1 MGLELGLPLS
11 PPHTPLLPFPL
22 LSSLGLAQLLLSF
35 QGPALQTSPPTSS
48 LKSVLPPNPH
58 PGSQAPTHGTATHG
72 SSLIS
77 SVSKTLLPEGGAHG
91 SPCSGFA
98 PFPRRCEAVSRSEM
112 DSWRGKCRIPRSEM
126 TACLF
131 FCAGEEGEG
140 EGSGG
145 RGLSWQTPPKGL
157 DSQNLIGSGLC
168 KHLVVLALHK
178 CPHDFCEVP

>member
-1 MGLELGLPLS
+1 MGLELGLPVS
-11 PPHTPLLPFPL
+11 PPHTPLLPFPF
-22 LSSLGLAQLLLSF
+22 LSSLVLAQLLLSF
-35 QGPALQTSPPTSS
+35 QSPALQTSPPTSS

-58 PGSQAPTHGTATHG
+58 PGSQARTHGTATHG

-77 SVSKTLLPEGGAHG
+77 SVSKILLPEGGAHG

-98 PFPRRCEAVSRSEM
+98 PFPRLCEAVSRSEM
-112 DSWRGKCRIPRSEM
+112 DSRRGKCPIPRSEM
-126 TACLF
+126 IACLF

-157 DSQNLIGSGLC
+157 DSQNLIGSGLW
-168 KHLVVLALHK
+168 KHLVVLAVHK
-178 CPHDFCEVP
+178 CPQDFCEVP